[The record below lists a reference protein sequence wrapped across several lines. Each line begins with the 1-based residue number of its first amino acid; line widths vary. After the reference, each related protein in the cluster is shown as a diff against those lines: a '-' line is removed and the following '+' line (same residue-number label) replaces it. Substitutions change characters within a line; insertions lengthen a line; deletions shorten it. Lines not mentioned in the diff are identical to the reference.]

1 LWRDMREQHKSIAR
15 RPLQPIV
22 RLLISLKISPNL
34 LTLLSLP
41 FSIAVCYFFSI
52 GKFIIAGIFLLFV
65 GLFDT
70 LDGEVARKSNRIKP
84 KGAFLDSTTDRIS
97 EFLVFLGLFI
107 YFHNNLSITTL
118 IFVTLFASFLVSY
131 IRARAQGIGNECNTG
146 IFERP
151 VRFIILVLGSFLLTK
166 KLFPIVLWIIL
177 LGCIFTNFQR
187 LFYVLSTKN
196 E

>member
-1 LWRDMREQHKSIAR
+1 MRAEHKSIAR
-15 RPLQPIV
+15 KPLQPFI
-22 RLLISLKISPNL
+22 RLLVAWKIPPNL

-41 FSIAVCYFFSI
+41 FSILVSYFFSI
-52 GKFIIAGIFLLFV
+52 GKFIIAGIFLLLV
-65 GLFDT
+65 GFFDT
-70 LDGEVARKSNRIKP
+70 ADGEVARQSNRMNP
-84 KGAFLDSTTDRIS
+84 KGAFLDSTIDRIS

-107 YFHNNLSITTL
+107 YFHSNVLLAIL

-131 IRARAQGIGNECNTG
+131 IRARAQGIGNDCNTG

-151 VRFIILVLGSFLLTK
+151 IRFIILVFGSFFLTK

-177 LGCIFTNFQR
+177 IGCIITIFQR
-187 LFYVLSTKN
+187 LFYVLRTKI